1 VVAQLFFGVV
11 EVSVETIIMS
21 FCQDA
26 EEHDGE
32 AQYAPPLLM
41 ETLGDPSQLQ
51 RLTQGPR

>member
-1 VVAQLFFGVV
+1 MVAQLFFGVV
-11 EVSVETIIMS
+11 ETSVETIILS

-41 ETLGDPSQLQ
+41 ETLGDTSQLQ
-51 RLTQGPR
+51 RLTQGP

>member
-1 VVAQLFFGVV
+1 MAQLFFGVV
-11 EVSVETIIMS
+11 EASVETIILS

-41 ETLGDPSQLQ
+41 ETLGDTSQLQ
-51 RLTQGPR
+51 RLTQGP

>member
-11 EVSVETIIMS
+11 ETSVETIIMS

-26 EEHDGE
+26 EEHEGE

-51 RLTQGPR
+51 RLTQGP